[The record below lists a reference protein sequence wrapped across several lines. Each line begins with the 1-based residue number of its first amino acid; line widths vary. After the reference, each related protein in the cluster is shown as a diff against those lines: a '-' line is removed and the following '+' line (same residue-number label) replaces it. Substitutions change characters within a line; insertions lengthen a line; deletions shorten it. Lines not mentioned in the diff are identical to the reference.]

1 MHSGAA
7 FACLKFL
14 CCTRA
19 PQLWHFTVAKCKL
32 PQQCVPCRARLR
44 CWGIASALLC
54 EVGYA
59 LHLTGVVPINKNLC
73 AGRLVLPSVTSI
85 AAWPAAVHH

>member
-1 MHSGAA
+1 MAHPVWTMHFYNMRYSHSRVV
-7 FACLKFL
+7 L
-14 CCTRA
+14 R
-19 PQLWHFTVAKCKL
+19 
-32 PQQCVPCRARLR
+32 RARLR

-73 AGRLVLPSVTSI
+73 AGRLTLRTVTST
-85 AAWPAAVHH
+85 AA